1 MHVRR
6 SECMRRTECV
16 RKSKC
21 LRRSKEAQKTLIL
34 QVLLI
39 FICLSA
45 LGIMIFPASTEAQEQ
60 VKIITVTVNKGDS
73 LWKLAEKYD
82 NNQMDLR
89 KYVDIIQEYNKLNN
103 VTLQPGQQLKIPV
116 YHNGEIE

>member
-1 MHVRR
+1 MRVRR
-6 SECMRRTECV
+6 S
-16 RKSKC
+16 KK
-21 LRRSKEAQKTLIL
+21 AQKTLIL

-39 FICLSA
+39 FSCLLA
-45 LGIMIFPASTEAQEQ
+45 WGIMIFPSSTEAQEQ

-73 LWKLAEKYD
+73 LWKLAERYD

-89 KYVDIIQEYNKLNN
+89 KYIDIIQECNNLNN

-116 YHNGEIE
+116 YHDGEIK

>member
-1 MHVRR
+1 MYV
-6 SECMRRTECV
+6 RRTERV

-21 LRRSKEAQKTLIL
+21 SRRSKKAQKALIL

-39 FICLSA
+39 FSCLSA
-45 LGIMIFPASTEAQEQ
+45 LGIMIFPASTEAQEH

-89 KYVDIIQEYNKLNN
+89 KYIDIIQECNKLNH

-116 YHNGEIE
+116 YHDGEIE